1 MEQIMLNVEE
11 SKEEK
16 INEEV
21 TPKEEQKVIEEPKET
36 IEEPKEEPKDKKEIE
51 KEERE
56 KEKARIKEEKEKA
69 KLIIDELKEKI
80 VNDIQT
86 KTKDYK
92 ENVTIKNTTK
102 YTGVRYK
109 GKVIAELEQ
118 VGRGLIIRVLDIYGD
133 NFPSEAN
140 DYVTKE
146 GENDLLIKKC
156 PNRFGWRT
164 NTELLLQNK
173 KQYKQCFEAL
183 KMSIDIQK
191 KELELK
197 EKAKKEKTK
206 KDDK

>member
-21 TPKEEQKVIEEPKET
+21 TPKEEQKEIEQPKE
-36 IEEPKEEPKDKKEIE
+36 DKKEVE

-102 YTGVRYK
+102 YIGVRYK

-164 NTELLLQNK
+164 NVELLLQNK

-183 KMSIDIQK
+183 KMSIDVQK